1 MVTEACCQSRRG
13 RETSICSSRGKLPGG
28 HLTLQGSPETKTLP
42 AGADRKQRGRS
53 PERGAARVGRPQEPP
68 HLSSQ
73 APGRLPRGGTSPLR
87 HALVHPRGI
96 QACRNGNC
104 LLPTA
109 RGKPGL
115 FPAFSPSSLQINP
128 GAERWGEQTE
138 SLCSRD
144 EASSVTHVPRQGAA
158 SNRSGEEHPD
168 PTCPVGTVVSQ
179 QPRL

>member
-1 MVTEACCQSRRG
+1 MTEACCQSRRG

-53 PERGAARVGRPQEPP
+53 PERGAARVGRLQEPP
-68 HLSSQ
+68 RLSSQ

>member
-1 MVTEACCQSRRG
+1 M
-13 RETSICSSRGKLPGG
+13 SICSSRGKLPGG

-53 PERGAARVGRPQEPP
+53 SERGAARVGRPQEPR

-87 HALVHPRGI
+87 HVLVHPHGI

-115 FPAFSPSSLQINP
+115 FPAFSPSSLQIN
-128 GAERWGEQTE
+128 WGEQTE
-138 SLCSRD
+138 SLCSRN
-144 EASSVTHVPRQGAA
+144 EASSVTHVVPRQGAA
-158 SNRSGEEHPD
+158 SNRSGEERPD
-168 PTCPVGTVVSQ
+168 PTYPIGTVVSQ

>member
-1 MVTEACCQSRRG
+1 MTEACCQSRRG

-68 HLSSQ
+68 RLSSQ

-128 GAERWGEQTE
+128 GAELGEQTE